1 MIGNR
6 QIRRIIVLAICILLP
21 ALYGWGQNVT
31 SKKKVQRGKATYYS
45 RRATGSHTSSG
56 DRLHHDSLT
65 CAHRTYPF
73 GTKLKV
79 TNPANGKFVVVTV
92 TDRGPYGKGKII
104 DLTYRA
110 AKEIGILSK
119 GVASVIVEEYD
130 DIVFPTYLPGK
141 GYKFQEFDFA
151 EVYRDSANALQPQW
165 QRELPTPAV
174 KPTAKAK
181 PTQKEVSDKT
191 TSPTA
196 SHAKQPTTVH
206 QNKPTSATHTQQSKQ
221 TSATHTQQSKPTSKM
236 QSLFDLLTSSM
247 KSQQEK

>member
-79 TNPANGKFVVVTV
+79 TNPVNGKYVIVTV
-92 TDRGPYGKGKII
+92 TDRGPFGKGKII

-130 DIVFPTYLPGK
+130 DIIFPSYLPGK
-141 GYKFQEFDFA
+141 GYKLHEFDFA
-151 EVYRDSANALQPQW
+151 EVYRDSVNALQPQW
-165 QRELPTPAV
+165 QKELPTPAV
-174 KPTAKAK
+174 KPTAKVK
-181 PTQKEVSDKT
+181 PTQKEQSDKT
-191 TSPTA
+191 TPPPA
-196 SHAKQPTTVH
+196 SHAKQTVPVH
-206 QNKPTSATHTQQSKQ
+206 QNKPTATTNPQQSKPAP
-221 TSATHTQQSKPTSKM
+221 ATHTQQSKPASTM
-236 QSLFDLLTSSM
+236 QSLFDMLTSPL
-247 KSQQEK
+247 KSQQDK